1 MKQKRCFEKYYH
13 GHILQ
18 FSCQICRLEPDLL
31 EVVRCW
37 FLVLPPLAIINLART
52 PVPVL
57 ALTMAGRIP
66 TDQNKK
72 AKLEP

>member
-1 MKQKRCFEKYYH
+1 MKQKRRFEKYYH